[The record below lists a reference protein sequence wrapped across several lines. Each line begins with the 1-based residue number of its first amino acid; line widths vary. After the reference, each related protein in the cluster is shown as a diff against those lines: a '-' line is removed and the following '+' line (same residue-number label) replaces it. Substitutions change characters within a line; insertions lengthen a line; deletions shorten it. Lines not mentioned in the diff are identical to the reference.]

1 MKRMFRKTLLYGI
14 LLVAGATIGLQLA
27 DTAPANSAAGAVIY
41 PAQQYIQ
48 QGGAPLPANILQ
60 TNPQQGSV
68 QQGNPQQLV
77 QGEGNANLNNPNA
90 AAYQAQSG
98 QYAQSGQSQQFI
110 QQPVQTQ
117 TVPEV
122 LQTPGN
128 ILLPAPPKSPIDHLA
143 DRTGELLQQVSQNGI
158 KWVVS
163 LFGSFTN

>member
-1 MKRMFRKTLLYGI
+1 MKRTFRKTLLYGI

-27 DTAPANSAAGAVIY
+27 DTAPANSVVGAGVY
-41 PAQQYIQ
+41 PAEQYIQ
-48 QGGAPLPANILQ
+48 QGGALQ
-60 TNPQQGSV
+60 PVNTLQANPQQGIV
-68 QQGNPQQLV
+68 QQATPQQLV
-77 QGEGNANLNNPNA
+77 QGEGTFILNNPNA

-98 QYAQSGQSQQFI
+98 QYVQSGQPQQFI

-117 TVPEV
+117 TAPGV

-143 DRTGELLQQVSQNGI
+143 DRTGELLQQASQNGI

-163 LFGSFTN
+163 LFGSLTN